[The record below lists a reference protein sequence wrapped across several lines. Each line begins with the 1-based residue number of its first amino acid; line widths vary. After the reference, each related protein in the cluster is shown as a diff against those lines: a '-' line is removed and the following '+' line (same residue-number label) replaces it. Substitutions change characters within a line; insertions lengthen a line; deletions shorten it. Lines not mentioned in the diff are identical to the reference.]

1 MSNLLIIIVVWA
13 KCDYIFPFH
22 CASVIN
28 DYFSTANQNFEVM
41 KKIFKRILYAVLFGI
56 LVFAVVYAW
65 PRAPIITAFA
75 AKGMCSSV
83 FLAGKDPVRIAA
95 EDLSFFPISLAKNE
109 INYDEKSV
117 TAKVFGL
124 AKRKAVYREGLGSV
138 LVLDIPEEELR
149 KESFSIPDPGYS
161 QDTIPWPKGDVLPG
175 SIPEGVDM
183 EKLASIVNGA
193 FDPPGEEPFKKTL
206 AIAVVYD
213 GNLIAEKYIQ
223 GYDKNTRFH
232 GWSMTKS
239 VTSALVGILAGKGK
253 IDIKAPANIPEWKDD
268 ERGKITLENLLHMS
282 SGLKWVENYFTISEA
297 TLMLLRSTNMV
308 EYVASRPLEHSP
320 GSYHYYSSGDANL
333 VSGVI
338 HNTMGDDQAYYELP
352 YKALLHRIGML
363 NTTLETDASGNFVSS
378 SYSYGTTR
386 DWARF
391 GLLFANDGVFAGD
404 SILPV
409 GWVDYTTQE
418 APASN
423 TDGMY
428 GVGFWLEDPDPEKN
442 FNGLPDD
449 VFSANGFLGQR
460 IFIIPSKKL
469 VVVRMGFG
477 SSEFGFKN
485 FLRDI
490 ISTLPQ

>member
-1 MSNLLIIIVVWA
+1 
-13 KCDYIFPFH
+13 
-22 CASVIN
+22 
-28 DYFSTANQNFEVM
+28 M
-41 KKIFKRILYAVLFGI
+41 KKILKRILYVILLGI

-65 PRAPIITAFA
+65 PRVPIMTAFA

-83 FLAGKDPVRIAA
+83 FLAGKDPERVNA
-95 EDLSFFPISLAKNE
+95 EDLSFFPISLAKCE
-109 INYDEKSV
+109 IDYEEKSV
-117 TAKVFGL
+117 TATVFGL
-124 AKRKAVYREGLGSV
+124 AKRKAVFREGLGSV

-149 KESFSIPDPGYS
+149 KQSFSIPDPGYS
-161 QDTIPWPKGDVLPG
+161 QDTIPWPKGDVLPE
-175 SIPEGVDM
+175 SIAEGVDM
-183 EKLASIVNGA
+183 EKLVSIVDEA
-193 FDPPGEEPFKKTL
+193 FDPPGVEPFKKTL
-206 AIAVVYD
+206 AMAVVYN
-213 GNLIAEKYIQ
+213 GNLIAEKYIE
-223 GYDKNTRFH
+223 GYDEHTRFH

-239 VTSALVGILAGKGK
+239 VTSALAGILAGKGEL
-253 IDIKAPANIPEWKDD
+253 DVKAPANIPGWKDD

-297 TLMLLRSTNMV
+297 TLMLMQSTNMV

-333 VSGVI
+333 VSGVLR
-338 HNTMGDDQAYYELP
+338 NTIGDDRAYYELP
-352 YKALLHRIGML
+352 YKSLMHRIGML
-363 NTTLETDASGNFVSS
+363 STTFETDASGNFVSS

-391 GLLFANDGVFAGD
+391 GLLYQNDGVFAGD
-404 SILPV
+404 TILPV
-409 GWVDYTTQE
+409 GWVDYTMQE

-442 FNGLPDD
+442 LSGLPDD

-469 VVVRMGFG
+469 VVVRMGF
-477 SSEFGFKN
+477 SSSNLSFKN
-485 FLRDI
+485 LLRDI
-490 ISTLPQ
+490 LSTLPE

>member
-1 MSNLLIIIVVWA
+1 
-13 KCDYIFPFH
+13 
-22 CASVIN
+22 
-28 DYFSTANQNFEVM
+28 
-41 KKIFKRILYAVLFGI
+41 
-56 LVFAVVYAW
+56 
-65 PRAPIITAFA
+65 
-75 AKGMCSSV
+75 
-83 FLAGKDPVRIAA
+83 
-95 EDLSFFPISLAKNE
+95 
-109 INYDEKSV
+109 
-117 TAKVFGL
+117 
-124 AKRKAVYREGLGSV
+124 
-138 LVLDIPEEELR
+138 
-149 KESFSIPDPGYS
+149 
-161 QDTIPWPKGDVLPG
+161 
-175 SIPEGVDM
+175 
-183 EKLASIVNGA
+183 
-193 FDPPGEEPFKKTL
+193 
-206 AIAVVYD
+206 
-213 GNLIAEKYIQ
+213 
-223 GYDKNTRFH
+223 
-232 GWSMTKS
+232 
-239 VTSALVGILAGKGK
+239 
-253 IDIKAPANIPEWKDD
+253 
-268 ERGKITLENLLHMS
+268 
-282 SGLKWVENYFTISEA
+282 
-297 TLMLLRSTNMV
+297 
-308 EYVASRPLEHSP
+308 
-320 GSYHYYSSGDANL
+320 
-333 VSGVI
+333 
-338 HNTMGDDQAYYELP
+338 MGDDQAYYELP

-391 GLLFANDGVFAGD
+391 GLLYANDGVFAGD
-404 SILPV
+404 TILPA